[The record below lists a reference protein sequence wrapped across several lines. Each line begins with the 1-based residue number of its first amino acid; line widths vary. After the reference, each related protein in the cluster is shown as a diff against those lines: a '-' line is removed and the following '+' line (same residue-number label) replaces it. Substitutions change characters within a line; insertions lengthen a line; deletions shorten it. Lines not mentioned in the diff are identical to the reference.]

1 MHYRDQTGIDIPVN
15 EFSKFRF
22 ILKKQ
27 LPLPRSLKVWSSVP
41 IRKISAMGK
50 CLIVSSVIRVYMR
63 IRDSSQ
69 DNRLIERIE
78 DVDDEHQSI
87 PDEG

>member
-1 MHYRDQTGIDIPVN
+1 
-15 EFSKFRF
+15 
-22 ILKKQ
+22 
-27 LPLPRSLKVWSSVP
+27 
-41 IRKISAMGK
+41 
-50 CLIVSSVIRVYMR
+50 MR

-87 PDEG
+87 PDEDERRLKIAIKEDWRYAGHTDIPLKKITPETKTIEDGINK